1 MGGGMEVHRA
11 KPIDPILGDKI
22 PLMHEKKD
30 KFSKIG
36 KFSDQRFCQ
45 FFYDSLQFL
54 GDQKCQILLKIAK
67 IHVYKGTPIQKDSS
81 AHNPKWRAPTATNK

>member
-1 MGGGMEVHRA
+1 MEVHRA